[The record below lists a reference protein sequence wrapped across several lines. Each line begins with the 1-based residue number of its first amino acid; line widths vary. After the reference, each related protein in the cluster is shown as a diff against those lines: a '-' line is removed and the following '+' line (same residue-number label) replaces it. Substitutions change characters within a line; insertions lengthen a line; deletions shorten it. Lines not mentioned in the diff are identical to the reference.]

1 MSQFALIFSTISSD
15 SDMVARRRSWGDD
28 FIYVVPAGKFSPY
41 TPVAH
46 HLVNEDGL
54 VEYLPYIAR
63 FNAINKSVS
72 PWTPSNEDLFAL
84 DWTFATF
91 DKEKAATLKGNNII
105 KGESSK

>member
-1 MSQFALIFSTISSD
+1 MSQFALIFSTITSD

-28 FIYVVPAGKFSPY
+28 FIYVVPAGKYAPCTS
-41 TPVAH
+41 TASR
-46 HLVNEDGL
+46 LVNEDGL

-63 FNAINKSVS
+63 FNTTNKSVS
-72 PWTPSNEDLFAL
+72 PWAPSNEDLFAL

-91 DKEKAATLKGNNII
+91 DKEKAATLKGNNIV